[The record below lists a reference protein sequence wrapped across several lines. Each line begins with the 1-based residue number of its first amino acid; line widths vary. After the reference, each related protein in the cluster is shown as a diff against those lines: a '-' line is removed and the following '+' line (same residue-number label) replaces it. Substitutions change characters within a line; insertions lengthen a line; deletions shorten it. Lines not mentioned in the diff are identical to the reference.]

1 MSLFLRFG
9 SYFFGK
15 LVHRCCKWLCYFS
28 WIDEK
33 NSYRVLLSLLLADGR
48 ENGVR
53 RHPADGGHGAIF
65 RGTPGRHEAVVG
77 RHRRSRMF
85 RSLQRVS
92 AQRLRQ
98 IVSNLVLW
106 SVHQLRTTTKQSQ
119 KWGSSF
125 PRSCSMLQCEGSPP
139 EVTRPGTP

>member
-1 MSLFLRFG
+1 MGFNSGFKGLMSFQ
-9 SYFFGK
+9 
-15 LVHRCCKWLCYFS
+15 
-28 WIDEK
+28 WIDERK
-33 NSYRVLLSLLLADGR
+33 SYRVLSSLLLSDGR

-53 RHPADGGHGAIF
+53 RHPADGGYGAIF

-98 IVSNLVLW
+98 IVSNLVLC
-106 SVHQLRTTTKQSQ
+106 SVH
-119 KWGSSF
+119 
-125 PRSCSMLQCEGSPP
+125 
-139 EVTRPGTP
+139 